1 MRDLRQRRHGGRRH
15 LSRLA
20 TAAACA
26 ARIGLVAAFAL
37 APGAAGAATSSW
49 QSIGPSGGVAL
60 SVAVDPADPATA
72 YAASGAAG
80 LFKTVDA
87 GLSWSHSDAGLRPGL
102 LRRVVVDPG
111 TPATVYVVAGP
122 LFFGTDGTEGA
133 GGGLFKSTDGGVTWA
148 PAVSG
153 LGGTSAFSLPEFLS
167 DLAIDPQT
175 PATLY
180 AAVGSRVFKS
190 VDGAASWMDSGA
202 GLRPEATVNTVVV
215 DPVQPATLYAGT
227 SIGVWKSL
235 DAGASWLPARQGMA
249 QAPIVALAVDP
260 RAHGTVYAGAQPF
273 VFGRLHGLFVSADGG
288 ATWTAR
294 PVAAGNP
301 AVVCLAVSPAA
312 DRAVFACAAGKGV
325 VRSLDAGLHW
335 QAVNQGLPAADF
347 AALAIAPSLPSRL
360 FAGVGATANGGSAV
374 YRSPNEATFWRPFGN
389 GIDAVNVTALAVDPR
404 RAGRVYLGTG
414 DLSGPGVSGV
424 LRTLDD
430 GATWATADNGL
441 GAMLSVSALAID
453 PLAPATLYVE
463 TDGGLFASHNGAS
476 LWSRPGAPF
485 QGGPPLVVDPQT
497 PATLY
502 SSGPAGLYKSRDGG
516 ATWSLILAEPYPT
529 ASLFAL
535 APSAPSTLYVAE
547 FIPSYH
553 PGYSL
558 YASQNGG
565 ATFQGVFDDEP
576 TDLPILA
583 VDPTQP
589 QTLYFELVSTSYI
602 LPGLFKSTDGGH
614 TGTLLLSG
622 EEPAFSLAIDPANPA
637 VLYAGTANDV
647 IVSRDGGATWAE
659 LAPGLPPLPVNQLA
673 FGPAGT
679 LYAALQ
685 GNGVYRLAL

>member
-20 TAAACA
+20 TAAACTG
-26 ARIGLVAAFAL
+26 RIGLAAAFAL

-60 SVAVDPADPATA
+60 SVAVDPSDPATA

-87 GLSWSHSDAGLRPGL
+87 GLSWSHSDAGLRPGVL
-102 LRRVVVDPG
+102 LRVVVDPG
-111 TPATVYVVAGP
+111 TPATVYVAAGP
-122 LFFGTDGTEGA
+122 LSFGTEGA

-148 PAVSG
+148 PAASG
-153 LGGTSAFSLPEFLS
+153 LGGTGAFSLPEFLS

-180 AAVGSRVFKS
+180 AAVGNRVFKS

-202 GLRPEATVNTVVV
+202 GLRPEATVNTVAV

-235 DAGASWLPARQGMA
+235 DAGASWLPARRGMA

-260 RAHGTVYAGAQPF
+260 RAHGTVYAGAQSFDPA
-273 VFGRLHGLFVSADGG
+273 RLHGLFVSADGG
-288 ATWTAR
+288 ATWTSR

-301 AVVCLAVSPAA
+301 AVVCVAVSPAA

-325 VRSLDAGLHW
+325 VKSLDGGLHW
-335 QAVNQGLPAADF
+335 QAADQGLPAADF

-360 FAGVGATANGGSAV
+360 FAGVGATANGGPAV
-374 YRSPNEATFWRPFGN
+374 YRSLNEGIFWRPFAN

-414 DLSGPGVSGV
+414 DPSGSGVSGV

-430 GATWATADNGL
+430 GATWTTADNGL
-441 GAMLSVSALAID
+441 GAALSVSALAID

-463 TDGGLFASHNGAS
+463 TDGGFFASHNGAS

-485 QGGPPLVVDPQT
+485 QGAPPLVVDPQT

-502 SSGPAGLYKSRDGG
+502 SSGPAGQYKSRDGG
-516 ATWSLILAEPYPT
+516 ATWTLILAESFPA
-529 ASLFAL
+529 ASVFAL
-535 APSAPSTLYVAE
+535 APSAPSTLYLAE
-547 FIPSYH
+547 FIASIVPSY
-553 PGYSL
+553 SL
-558 YASQNGG
+558 FASQNGG
-565 ATFQGVFDDEP
+565 AAFQGVFDEP
-576 TDLPILA
+576 AELPILA

-589 QTLYFELVSTSYI
+589 QTLYFELANTSYTQ
-602 LPGLFKSTDGGH
+602 PGLFKSTDGGH
-614 TGTLLLSG
+614 TRTLLLSG
-622 EEPAFSLAIDPANPA
+622 DEPAFSLAIDAANPA

-647 IVSRDGGATWAE
+647 IVSRDGGATWTE
-659 LAPGLPPLPVNQLA
+659 LAPGLPPVPVNQLA
-673 FGPAGT
+673 FGPGAT